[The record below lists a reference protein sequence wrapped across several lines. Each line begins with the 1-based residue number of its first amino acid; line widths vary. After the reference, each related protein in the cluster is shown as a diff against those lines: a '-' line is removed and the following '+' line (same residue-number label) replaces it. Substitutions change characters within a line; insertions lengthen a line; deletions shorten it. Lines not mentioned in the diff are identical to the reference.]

1 MNIRIVYKK
10 TGMIKYI
17 SHLDTLRLFHRAM
30 RREQIPIE
38 FSKGFN
44 PHMMLSLANPLP
56 LGVESE
62 VEFMDM
68 VTTEDVDIASLIEQ
82 INSILPEGLSLIR
95 GAEFERGS
103 VNEKIRWSAYEFN
116 YLKDRL
122 LSEEQV
128 ETCIQELLSRETI
141 TIKKKMKK
149 HGKKVIGDQEVRP
162 FIREISFLYENK
174 DFFVIS
180 AILRT
185 ASDGG
190 LNPIEFSKIFNDFS
204 QASDDVNSINIKRT
218 RQFTEDGTDILETL

>member
-30 RREQIPIE
+30 RREQIPME

-95 GAEFERGS
+95 GVEFERGS

-204 QASDDVNSINIKRT
+204 QASDDVNSVNIKRT

>member
-30 RREQIPIE
+30 RREQIPME

-68 VTTEDVDIASLIEQ
+68 VTTENVDISSLIEH

-95 GAEFERGS
+95 GTEFERGS
-103 VNEKIRWSAYEFN
+103 INEKIRWSAYEFD
-116 YLKDRL
+116 YLNDRL
-122 LSEEQV
+122 LSELQV
-128 ETCIQELLSRETI
+128 EGFIQEMLSRETI

-162 FIREISFLYENK
+162 FIRSVSFVNEN
-174 DFFVIS
+174 DDSFVIS

-190 LNPIEFSKIFNDFS
+190 LNPIEFSKIFNDIS
-204 QASDDVNSINIKRT
+204 QASADVNSVNIKRT
-218 RQFTEDGTDILETL
+218 RQFTEDGTDIMDTF